1 MSIIFLCCNNVRIS
15 NILKKSC
22 IENAIFLGGFTSIFS
37 SFVVVVVSAVAVVIE
52 EEEEEE
58 EEENS
63 SCISH
68 LGELVAVIRLI
79 VFSSSI
85 FWVSFCWCY
94 CCCC

>member
-1 MSIIFLCCNNVRIS
+1 V
-15 NILKKSC
+15 
-22 IENAIFLGGFTSIFS
+22 
-37 SFVVVVVSAVAVVIE
+37 
-52 EEEEEE
+52 EEE

-68 LGELVAVIRLI
+68 LEELVAVIRLT

-85 FWVSFCWCY
+85 CWVSFCWCY

>member
-1 MSIIFLCCNNVRIS
+1 LLLFLINFFISYGWQTNNWIR
-15 NILKKSC
+15 LW
-22 IENAIFLGGFTSIFS
+22 GFTSVFS
-37 SFVVVVVSAVAVVIE
+37 SFVVVVVSAVGVVIE
-52 EEEEEE
+52 EEEVEEEE

-68 LGELVAVIRLI
+68 LEELVAVIRLI